1 MTKVETKACEEG
13 DEISRRDLENILN
26 ALKPFFAGEGN

>member
-13 DEISRRDLENILN
+13 DEISRSPGRG
-26 ALKPFFAGEGN
+26 LKVPEAGK